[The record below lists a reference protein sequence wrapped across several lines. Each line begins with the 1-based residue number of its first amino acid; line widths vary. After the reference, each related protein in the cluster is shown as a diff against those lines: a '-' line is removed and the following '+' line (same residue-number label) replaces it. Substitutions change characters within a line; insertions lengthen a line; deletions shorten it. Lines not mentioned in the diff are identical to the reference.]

1 MDVGTIGMD
10 IDEKWIIKCCV
21 AVLIVHNI
29 LLPLTTP
36 RTSSD
41 LSDNNELTKAMTN
54 QYFSTY
60 VEDLEQEP
68 FDAIDFVERLA
79 WRLTGGKDDINVTD
93 LKTKFEEEIGNLQLL
108 SEQFQSKISSLEQQC
123 SNDKREYL
131 NVLHKLHEQ
140 NADAMD
146 KLKQLDS
153 IMQTVSTKV
162 VHLGD
167 QLESVHLP
175 RARANEALQL
185 MKHFDEF
192 LADQPLSSD
201 IFTDPDK
208 LLESAAMIQKL
219 SSISQELAKD
229 KYSNVQIRI
238 AHKYDEIERLM
249 LEEFVRA
256 HRQGNWQRMHEIAA
270 ILADFKGYSQCLD
283 AFVEH
288 MQINAF
294 RGDIVFDDILS
305 LCQKTQPMLKEI
317 FPNPD
322 QVMSKLILNLF
333 HGKLQLLINE
343 PIENN
348 EKVFKEI
355 LDLQEVI
362 TTKLSDSEHDL
373 EAYLTTMYDLYS
385 RTQKLV
391 SNLVAL
397 RISGAD
403 IQFMDTL
410 VRSVFGRYLETYP
423 TIEQQF
429 LTEQCG
435 AVLSRFYE
443 SKNHQK
449 KQIHSG
455 GLQDLKRDIQARLL
469 NVETYGGETFLSEEV
484 AINILQE
491 TKNAFQRCQLLCDKD
506 ETPKMTETIFDVLL
520 RFLYTEHL
528 DYAIDLSLA
537 GISLAEPKVEP
548 PNYFFSV
555 VQQADVCTRK
565 RADCLCN
572 VESRINL
579 GLERQLNAAC
589 ALVVKYLSS
598 EVQVIRDSLDGNNLT
613 TLMLELGRRFYK
625 VLLTHIYQFTYNS
638 QGAMLLLC
646 DINEYRKC
654 VLGWKIPEIGEQF
667 EALHALANLLVVVP
681 ENLNEACLSQLLFH
695 TASNGLSN
703 SQITLK
709 FSVNIMPNCFTAFNL
724 SEYIKNNDLTGE
736 CISQC
741 LRGTSFL
748 QNNQIIG
755 MTEVESTTTTA
766 TLAEAE
772 RYRTEGNEHFRS
784 HRYHNAIKCY
794 TKSLECHETSPVL
807 ANRAQAYLNIKQYE
821 RALMDS
827 AKALELDAN
836 NVKAIFRYAKAL
848 ENLHL
853 YETNCVELKLSCGDR
868 DEFLRSKIP
877 LMEIKNIEVVRIE
890 PSEQITK
897 KKLEISP
904 ISSMLKS
911 SSLEIPPPPTTS
923 FTFIADFQK
932 LKDKPMIFAEY
943 FCMQSPKIQFS
954 RSFSLLSQYLI
965 FDHPM
970 FLIIEDMSI
979 DENNYGKLFDEII
992 ETEMI
997 KCLITGFDTIAN
1009 ESNIS
1014 RLVECLVK
1022 LADVSRIDIAV
1033 LFLDENAKNGPLF
1046 AACFV

>member
-1 MDVGTIGMD
+1 
-10 IDEKWIIKCCV
+10 
-21 AVLIVHNI
+21 
-29 LLPLTTP
+29 
-36 RTSSD
+36 
-41 LSDNNELTKAMTN
+41 MTN

-60 VEDLEQEP
+60 VQDLEQEP

-93 LKTKFEEEIGNLQLL
+93 LKTKFEEEIGNLQML
-108 SEQFQSKISSLEQQC
+108 SDQFQSKISSLEQQC
-123 SNDKREYL
+123 NNDKREYL

-146 KLKQLDS
+146 KLKQLDNT
-153 IMQTVSTKV
+153 MQTVSTKV

-201 IFTDPDK
+201 IFTDPDR

-256 HRQGNWQRMHEIAA
+256 HRQGNWRRMHEIAV

-294 RGDIVFDDILS
+294 RGDSVFDDILS

-322 QVMSKLILNLF
+322 QVMSKLVLNLF
-333 HGKLQLLINE
+333 HGKLQ
-343 PIENN
+343 
-348 EKVFKEI
+348 
-355 LDLQEVI
+355 EVI
-362 TTKLSDSEHDL
+362 AAKLSDSENDL
-373 EAYLTTMYDLYS
+373 EAYLTSVYDLYS

-397 RISGAD
+397 RITGTD
-403 IQFMDTL
+403 LQFMDTL
-410 VRSVFGRYLETYP
+410 VRSVFGRYLEAYP
-423 TIEQQF
+423 TIERQF
-429 LTEQCG
+429 LIEQCG
-435 AVLSRFYE
+435 AILSRFYE

-449 KQIHSG
+449 KQIQSG

-506 ETPKMTETIFDVLL
+506 EAPKMTETIFDVLL

-537 GISLAEPKVEP
+537 GISLAEPKTEP

-555 VQQADVCTRK
+555 VQQAVAITHLFHKQYDDSIFPFVSETPVEDICTRK
-565 RADCLCN
+565 RVDCLRN
-572 VESRINL
+572 VENRINL
-579 GLERQLNAAC
+579 GLERQINAVVGYIRFLLTNEQKKTDFRPEDENQMVTAMSNAC
-589 ALVVKYLSS
+589 ALVVKYLSA
-598 EVQVIRDSLDGNNLT
+598 EVQVIRDSLDGGNLM
-613 TLMLELGRRFYK
+613 TLMLEFGRRFYK

-654 VLGWKIPEIGEQF
+654 ILSWKIPEVGKQF

-681 ENLNEACLSQLLFH
+681 ENLNEACSSQLLID
-695 TASNGLSN
+695 TDRRMIN
-703 SQITLK
+703 SFIQ
-709 FSVNIMPNCFTAFNL
+709 
-724 SEYIKNNDLTGE
+724 
-736 CISQC
+736 
-741 LRGTSFL
+741 LR
-748 QNNQIIG
+748 
-755 MTEVESTTTTA
+755 MD
-766 TLAEAE
+766 
-772 RYRTEGNEHFRS
+772 YRT
-784 HRYHNAIKCY
+784 
-794 TKSLECHETSPVL
+794 
-807 ANRAQAYLNIKQYE
+807 
-821 RALMDS
+821 
-827 AKALELDAN
+827 AK
-836 NVKAIFRYAKAL
+836 
-848 ENLHL
+848 LHL
-853 YETNCVELKLSCGDR
+853 N
-868 DEFLRSKIP
+868 
-877 LMEIKNIEVVRIE
+877 
-890 PSEQITK
+890 
-897 KKLEISP
+897 
-904 ISSMLKS
+904 
-911 SSLEIPPPPTTS
+911 
-923 FTFIADFQK
+923 FI
-932 LKDKPMIFAEY
+932 
-943 FCMQSPKIQFS
+943 
-954 RSFSLLSQYLI
+954 
-965 FDHPM
+965 
-970 FLIIEDMSI
+970 
-979 DENNYGKLFDEII
+979 
-992 ETEMI
+992 
-997 KCLITGFDTIAN
+997 
-1009 ESNIS
+1009 
-1014 RLVECLVK
+1014 
-1022 LADVSRIDIAV
+1022 
-1033 LFLDENAKNGPLF
+1033 
-1046 AACFV
+1046 

>member
-1 MDVGTIGMD
+1 
-10 IDEKWIIKCCV
+10 
-21 AVLIVHNI
+21 
-29 LLPLTTP
+29 
-36 RTSSD
+36 
-41 LSDNNELTKAMTN
+41 MTN

-93 LKTKFEEEIGNLQLL
+93 LKTKFEEEIGNLQML
-108 SEQFQSKISSLEQQC
+108 SDQFQSKISSLEQQC
-123 SNDKREYL
+123 NNDKREYL

-153 IMQTVSTKV
+153 TMQTVSTKV

-201 IFTDPDK
+201 IFTDPDR

-256 HRQGNWQRMHEIAA
+256 HRQGNWRRMHEIAA

-294 RGDIVFDDILS
+294 RGASVFDDILS

-322 QVMSKLILNLF
+322 QVMSKLVLNLF
-333 HGKLQLLINE
+333 HGKLQ
-343 PIENN
+343 
-348 EKVFKEI
+348 
-355 LDLQEVI
+355 EVI
-362 TTKLSDSEHDL
+362 ATKLSDSENDL
-373 EAYLTTMYDLYS
+373 EAYLTLVYDLYS

-391 SNLVAL
+391 SSLVAL
-397 RISGAD
+397 RITGTD
-403 IQFMDTL
+403 LQFMDTL

-423 TIEQQF
+423 TIERQF

-435 AVLSRFYE
+435 AILSRFYE

-449 KQIHSG
+449 KQIQSG

-506 ETPKMTETIFDVLL
+506 EAPKMTETIFDVLL

-537 GISLAEPKVEP
+537 GISLAEPKTEP

-555 VQQADVCTRK
+555 VQQAVAITHLFHKQYDDSIFPFVSETPVEDICTKK
-565 RADCLCN
+565 RADCLRN

-579 GLERQLNAAC
+579 GLERQINAVVGYIRFLLTNEQKKADFRPEDENQMVTAMSNAC
-589 ALVVKYLSS
+589 ALVVKYLNA
-598 EVQVIRDSLDGNNLT
+598 EVQVIRDSLDGGNLMA
-613 TLMLELGRRFYK
+613 LMLEFGRRFYK

-654 VLGWKIPEIGEQF
+654 ILSWKIPEIGKQF

-681 ENLNEACLSQLLFH
+681 ENLNEACSSQLLID
-695 TASNGLSN
+695 TDRRMIN
-703 SQITLK
+703 SFIQ
-709 FSVNIMPNCFTAFNL
+709 
-724 SEYIKNNDLTGE
+724 
-736 CISQC
+736 
-741 LRGTSFL
+741 LR
-748 QNNQIIG
+748 
-755 MTEVESTTTTA
+755 MD
-766 TLAEAE
+766 
-772 RYRTEGNEHFRS
+772 YRT
-784 HRYHNAIKCY
+784 
-794 TKSLECHETSPVL
+794 
-807 ANRAQAYLNIKQYE
+807 
-821 RALMDS
+821 
-827 AKALELDAN
+827 AK
-836 NVKAIFRYAKAL
+836 
-848 ENLHL
+848 LHL
-853 YETNCVELKLSCGDR
+853 N
-868 DEFLRSKIP
+868 
-877 LMEIKNIEVVRIE
+877 
-890 PSEQITK
+890 
-897 KKLEISP
+897 
-904 ISSMLKS
+904 
-911 SSLEIPPPPTTS
+911 
-923 FTFIADFQK
+923 FI
-932 LKDKPMIFAEY
+932 
-943 FCMQSPKIQFS
+943 
-954 RSFSLLSQYLI
+954 
-965 FDHPM
+965 
-970 FLIIEDMSI
+970 
-979 DENNYGKLFDEII
+979 
-992 ETEMI
+992 
-997 KCLITGFDTIAN
+997 
-1009 ESNIS
+1009 
-1014 RLVECLVK
+1014 
-1022 LADVSRIDIAV
+1022 
-1033 LFLDENAKNGPLF
+1033 
-1046 AACFV
+1046 

>member
-1 MDVGTIGMD
+1 
-10 IDEKWIIKCCV
+10 
-21 AVLIVHNI
+21 
-29 LLPLTTP
+29 
-36 RTSSD
+36 
-41 LSDNNELTKAMTN
+41 MTN
-54 QYFSTY
+54 HYFSTY

-79 WRLTGGKDDINVTD
+79 WRLTGGKDDINVAD
-93 LKTKFEEEIGNLQLL
+93 LKTKFEEEIGNLQML

-123 SNDKREYL
+123 SSDKREYL

-153 IMQTVSTKV
+153 TMQTVSTKV

-201 IFTDPDK
+201 IFTDPDR

-256 HRQGNWQRMHEIAA
+256 HRQGNWSRMHEIAA

-294 RGDIVFDDILS
+294 RSDNIFNDILS

-333 HGKLQLLINE
+333 HGKLQ
-343 PIENN
+343 
-348 EKVFKEI
+348 
-355 LDLQEVI
+355 EVI
-362 TTKLSDSEHDL
+362 TMKLSDSGHDL
-373 EAYLTTMYDLYS
+373 EIYLTTLYDLYS

-391 SNLVAL
+391 SNLLTL
-397 RISGAD
+397 RISGTD
-403 IQFMDTL
+403 LQFMNTL

-423 TIEQQF
+423 TTEQQF

-435 AVLSRFYE
+435 TLLSRFYE

-449 KQIHSG
+449 KQIQSG

-491 TKNAFQRCQLLCDKD
+491 TKNASQRCQLLCDKD
-506 ETPKMTETIFDVLL
+506 EAPKMTEIIFDVLL
-520 RFLYTEHL
+520 RFLYTEHV
-528 DYAIDLSLA
+528 DYAIGISLA
-537 GISLAEPKVEP
+537 GISLAEPKTEP

-555 VQQADVCTRK
+555 VQQAVAITHLFHKQYDDSIFPLVSDTPIEGICTKK
-565 RADCLCN
+565 RANCLCY

-579 GLERQLNAAC
+579 GLERQINAVVGYIRFLLTSEQKKTDFRPEDENQVVTAMSNAC
-589 ALVVKYLSS
+589 ALVVKYLNS
-598 EVQVIRDSLDGNNLT
+598 EVQVIRDSLDGGNLA
-613 TLMLELGRRFYK
+613 TLMLEFGRRFYK

-654 VLGWKIPEIGEQF
+654 MLSWKIPEIGKQF

-681 ENLNEACLSQLLFH
+681 ENLNEACSSQLLID
-695 TASNGLSN
+695 TDRRMVN
-703 SQITLK
+703 SFIQ
-709 FSVNIMPNCFTAFNL
+709 
-724 SEYIKNNDLTGE
+724 
-736 CISQC
+736 
-741 LRGTSFL
+741 LR
-748 QNNQIIG
+748 
-755 MTEVESTTTTA
+755 MD
-766 TLAEAE
+766 
-772 RYRTEGNEHFRS
+772 YRTS
-784 HRYHNAIKCY
+784 K
-794 TKSLECHETSPVL
+794 
-807 ANRAQAYLNIKQYE
+807 
-821 RALMDS
+821 
-827 AKALELDAN
+827 
-836 NVKAIFRYAKAL
+836 
-848 ENLHL
+848 LHL
-853 YETNCVELKLSCGDR
+853 N
-868 DEFLRSKIP
+868 
-877 LMEIKNIEVVRIE
+877 
-890 PSEQITK
+890 
-897 KKLEISP
+897 
-904 ISSMLKS
+904 
-911 SSLEIPPPPTTS
+911 
-923 FTFIADFQK
+923 FI
-932 LKDKPMIFAEY
+932 
-943 FCMQSPKIQFS
+943 
-954 RSFSLLSQYLI
+954 
-965 FDHPM
+965 
-970 FLIIEDMSI
+970 
-979 DENNYGKLFDEII
+979 
-992 ETEMI
+992 
-997 KCLITGFDTIAN
+997 
-1009 ESNIS
+1009 
-1014 RLVECLVK
+1014 
-1022 LADVSRIDIAV
+1022 
-1033 LFLDENAKNGPLF
+1033 
-1046 AACFV
+1046 

>member
-1 MDVGTIGMD
+1 
-10 IDEKWIIKCCV
+10 
-21 AVLIVHNI
+21 
-29 LLPLTTP
+29 
-36 RTSSD
+36 
-41 LSDNNELTKAMTN
+41 MTN
-54 QYFSTY
+54 HYFSTY

-93 LKTKFEEEIGNLQLL
+93 LKTKFEEEIGNLQML
-108 SEQFQSKISSLEQQC
+108 SEQFQSKINSLEQQC

-140 NADAMD
+140 NADDMD

-153 IMQTVSTKV
+153 TMQTVSTKV

-201 IFTDPDK
+201 IFTDPDR
-208 LLESAAMIQKL
+208 LLESAVMIQKL

-238 AHKYDEIERLM
+238 THKYDEIERLM

-256 HRQGNWQRMHEIAA
+256 HRQGNWRRMHEIAA

-283 AFVEH
+283 AFIEH

-294 RGDIVFDDILS
+294 RGDNVFDDILS
-305 LCQKTQPMLKEI
+305 LCQKTKPMLKEI

-333 HGKLQLLINE
+333 RGK
-343 PIENN
+343 
-348 EKVFKEI
+348 
-355 LDLQEVI
+355 LQEVI
-362 TTKLSDSEHDL
+362 KTKLSDSENDL
-373 EAYLTTMYDLYS
+373 EAYLTTVYDLYS

-391 SNLVAL
+391 SSLVAL
-397 RISGAD
+397 RISGTD

-429 LTEQCG
+429 LAEQCG
-435 AVLSRFYE
+435 AVLNRFYE

-449 KQIHSG
+449 KHIHSG

-506 ETPKMTETIFDVLL
+506 ETPKMAETIFDILL

-537 GISLAEPKVEP
+537 GISLAEPKAEP

-555 VQQADVCTRK
+555 VQQAVAITHLFHKQYDDSIFPLVSGTPVESICAKK

-572 VESRINL
+572 VENRINL
-579 GLERQLNAAC
+579 GLERQLNAVVGYIRFLLTNEQKKTDFRPEDENQMVTAMSNAC

-598 EVQVIRDSLDGNNLT
+598 EVQVIRDSLDGGNLT
-613 TLMLELGRRFYK
+613 TLMLEFGRRFYK

-646 DINEYRKC
+646 DINEYRWKC
-654 VLGWKIPEIGEQF
+654 MLSWKIPEIGKQF

-681 ENLNEACLSQLLFH
+681 ENLNEACSSQLLID
-695 TASNGLSN
+695 TDRRMVN
-703 SQITLK
+703 SFIQ
-709 FSVNIMPNCFTAFNL
+709 
-724 SEYIKNNDLTGE
+724 
-736 CISQC
+736 
-741 LRGTSFL
+741 LR
-748 QNNQIIG
+748 
-755 MTEVESTTTTA
+755 MD
-766 TLAEAE
+766 
-772 RYRTEGNEHFRS
+772 YRT
-784 HRYHNAIKCY
+784 
-794 TKSLECHETSPVL
+794 
-807 ANRAQAYLNIKQYE
+807 
-821 RALMDS
+821 
-827 AKALELDAN
+827 AK
-836 NVKAIFRYAKAL
+836 
-848 ENLHL
+848 LHL
-853 YETNCVELKLSCGDR
+853 N
-868 DEFLRSKIP
+868 
-877 LMEIKNIEVVRIE
+877 
-890 PSEQITK
+890 
-897 KKLEISP
+897 
-904 ISSMLKS
+904 
-911 SSLEIPPPPTTS
+911 
-923 FTFIADFQK
+923 FI
-932 LKDKPMIFAEY
+932 
-943 FCMQSPKIQFS
+943 
-954 RSFSLLSQYLI
+954 
-965 FDHPM
+965 
-970 FLIIEDMSI
+970 
-979 DENNYGKLFDEII
+979 
-992 ETEMI
+992 
-997 KCLITGFDTIAN
+997 
-1009 ESNIS
+1009 
-1014 RLVECLVK
+1014 
-1022 LADVSRIDIAV
+1022 
-1033 LFLDENAKNGPLF
+1033 
-1046 AACFV
+1046 